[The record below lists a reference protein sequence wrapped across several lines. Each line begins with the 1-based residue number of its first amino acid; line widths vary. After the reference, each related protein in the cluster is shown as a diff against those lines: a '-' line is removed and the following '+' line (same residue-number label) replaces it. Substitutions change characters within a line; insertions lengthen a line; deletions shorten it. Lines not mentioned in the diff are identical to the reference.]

1 MADEIALNLMA
12 DEIAYNLVADE
23 IGHFPHL
30 HICFNQ
36 LGANDVMPRYL
47 AAERTEQL
55 WDQDY

>member
-47 AAERTEQL
+47 AAERTEQ
-55 WDQDY
+55 